1 MLTKGAM
8 GNLVNKYRAVL
19 KKCGLLNVFGSLA
32 VAGALVLGGAGM
44 AGAVDIGWGQ
54 DKDVE
59 ISGAAN
65 KMDAGAAKSLTI
77 SGTDN
82 AFSYTG
88 VAGGGA
94 GQLFIGEKLVIAN
107 GGKLTI
113 NVSKHA
119 GIQGAASYDAL
130 VNSSN
135 KYTAALDMSGAD
147 SKLTINSQMQM
158 KDVAINGGT
167 VEISGMAGEA
177 SSDKWADGAMLGA
190 VGGTF
195 SLNGGTV
202 TLGDHAQLFAPTF
215 NLDGGEIY
223 IAGSEAGKAALVRA
237 YGDNGSLNLNGTTIN
252 VTQDKHGVLSAADM
266 RITGGELNVAQNAN
280 LTMGITKL
288 DTDQSL
294 TEALKT
300 STEATVTQTGGT
312 VNVAGRMDLGGALNI
327 EGGEFTVAQSGQV
340 AILNDNRNSAINM
353 RGGVLNVYGYA
364 DAAQLAITGGTTNI
378 IGDPSKTWDQ
388 QGLGG
393 YNERWDPA
401 ANSDVGGW
409 VDADM
414 PTTVSGPDTVVNIQ
428 NANLFGGMATTNDT
442 GGLRITDGATVNL
455 SGTGDSA
462 GMLFASDGQAL
473 TITKGASVNVA
484 DGQGG
489 VFQAKTVNITDGAT
503 VSTGGE
509 LLMVGGGLTKGQT
522 ISSAKNNASAAE
534 AVVGNGG
541 TLAVT
546 GTGYVDL
553 NKHTNKGQDVS
564 SSITFMEGSTF
575 DVSAASVSNG
585 NTAIRNAVDNAVKV
599 ADGAKLRISGAKA
612 GERYAIADAAIN
624 QTGENKNG
632 WRDANLLSSTSFL
645 GFDFNPVTGE
655 VTTRAKSAAEA
666 MPALDSEL
674 GNLASGMYAAGRN
687 DYFASEKGRRFLS
700 RATDGNYM
708 ADAGQAAVA
717 IESAARMAVIGAVP
731 QMTMAAAN
739 AAGNAVT
746 QRTGL
751 AQPGGDAIQ
760 SMAAD
765 GSVQTGASAGD
776 ASKTGFAMWIMP
788 LYQSANGW
796 GLEGGNFNMDY
807 SGGLGGVAIGADYT
821 FDNAIR
827 AGITFNIGGGYAEG
841 SGDFNKTTNDMNFWG
856 IGAYLGWAQ
865 NNFGLTAD
873 VNYTSTYNKLEQ
885 ELPSG
890 MQMRD
895 LKSDVTAWAV
905 SAGLRGEYRFET
917 GVVDIIPHA
926 GVRYMSLNTDEY
938 DVKSEGTLLKGD
950 AINQNIWTFPVGVA
964 FSKRIETGNGW
975 HVKPSLDLAVIP
987 AAGDIKARGD
997 VRFTGVSGTAEL
1009 ETQTMDYISYM
1020 GQAGLEF
1027 GNDSVSFGVNYNL
1040 QAGAHS
1046 TAHGVFG
1053 TFRYEF

>member
-32 VAGALVLGGAGM
+32 VAGALVLGGAG
-44 AGAVDIGWGQ
+44 
-54 DKDVE
+54 
-59 ISGAAN
+59 S
-65 KMDAGAAKSLTI
+65 AGAAFDNENTDETVNTTQSLSTCGQAHNVTI
-77 SGTDN
+77 ESGGTLTVSSKDHHAYFN
-82 AFSYTG
+82 GTTTLQY
-88 VAGGGA
+88 GGT
-94 GQLFIGEKLVIAN
+94 
-107 GGKLTI
+107 LTI
-113 NVSKHA
+113 NTGPHGIMGGKGSGSNVPDPFTGAFEMA
-119 GIQGAASYDAL
+119 GG
-130 VNSSN
+130 
-135 KYTAALDMSGAD
+135 T
-147 SKLTINSQMQM
+147 LTITSSQMQM
-158 KDVAINGGT
+158 RDVTINDGT
-167 VEISGMAGEA
+167 VNISGLINNGT
-177 SSDKWADGAMLGA
+177 SWDTGAMLGA

-215 NLDGGEIY
+215 NLDGGEIDM
-223 IAGSEAGKAALVRA
+223 AGSEAGKAAHVRA

-252 VTQDKHGVLSAADM
+252 VNKNGVISAKNM
-266 RITGGELNVAQNAN
+266 NITDGELNVAQNAN

-288 DTDQSL
+288 ATNQSL
-294 TEALKT
+294 REALKS

-340 AILNDNRNSAINM
+340 AILNDNKNSAINM

-401 ANSDVGGW
+401 ANNGIGGW

-455 SGTGDSA
+455 SGTGNSA

-509 LLMVGGGLTKGQT
+509 LLMVGGGLTKKHT
-522 ISSAKNNASAAE
+522 ISSTKNNASAAE

-553 NKHTNKGQDVS
+553 NKHRNSGQDVS
-564 SSITFMEGSTF
+564 SSIITFMEGSTF

-708 ADAGQAAVA
+708 ADAGQAAVT

-926 GVRYMSLNTDEY
+926 GLRYMSLNTDEY